1 MEKQLAYISN
11 DQYSGHSNKNRG
23 KLEHRVFKTERRA
36 QHMLKLQFMA
46 SRFCACNVQQKPQIR
61 DLDDPKNQNN
71 EAARHVDKYSPFP
84 RHISTGER
92 ITQDVKFASGRFS
105 ERAI

>member
-1 MEKQLAYISN
+1 MEEGLAYISN
-11 DQYSGHSNKNRG
+11 EQYSGHSNKNRG
-23 KLEHRVFKTERRA
+23 KHEHRVFKTERRA

-46 SRFCACNVQQKPQIR
+46 SRFYVCNVQQKPRIW

-71 EAARHVDKYSPFP
+71 ETAGHVDKYSSFP
-84 RHISTGER
+84 WHISTGEQ
-92 ITQDVKFASGRFS
+92 ITQDVKLASGRFS